1 MQKLFYSLLFV
12 ALLFNSMHAQPSF
25 GIGTDAPNSNAIL
38 DVFSIDRGVL
48 IPRLTNAQRTAI
60 SGLGTTEEGLLI
72 YNTTDSEFNY
82 WNGSL
87 WIAFPAA
94 GTDDDWHEESL
105 TTAPNDIN
113 DDIFTMGNVGIGKNT
128 TDHPL
133 DIETSLE
140 TALNIAGDYSG
151 TNNNNLVNL
160 DRTMTTYN
168 LSGHRQSAIIN
179 MEVNGSLPNTAIGYS
194 HTMYGTRRNFN
205 VSGAGYINNVMMEH
219 NYLVGSFS
227 STGNQIYGNYSNI
240 RPNYTG
246 TAHGVTYGAYLS
258 LGSSGNGSETGIRT
272 DVRGT
277 ADGWKT
283 GIQNYV
289 DGDPDQSAYTGDI
302 YYYGVYNDVQSGGD
316 DRGGVHGT
324 YNRVNRDAAGK
335 AYGTYNIV
343 YNAYQGNAYGNYTQV
358 YGNNGTNYGD
368 YIYMSQFSTGD
379 TVYAI
384 YDSIASHA
392 SNTNPKYGIF
402 SAVDDLTYGYAGFF
416 RGRVA
421 IGTNRT
427 NHYIM
432 PQSRGLNGQIM
443 QTDGAGNVSWVSA
456 SSSDADWFVENS
468 TSSPTSINETIYTEG
483 NVGIGTSTPS
493 AFGKLQIVAP
503 DLYYGI
509 QIDHDNNI
517 NGSLQGIYID
527 ADHNYNGYTSTYGI
541 LAQPRVTNST
551 TSGSGLYGVYAQA
564 QDYKT
569 NGTSGTR
576 YTYGLY
582 GTTFVSSTSGTSH
595 SRGVY
600 GSFGGNADFEYAGY
614 FAGDVY
620 STGAYTTSDKNLK
633 QDIDTYKGA
642 LENINKLNPVTYK
655 YKTERYPML
664 NLPEGP
670 QIGLIAQELETI
682 FPNMVKRADEG
693 PQRIPLEQAIEM
705 GISYTETETEG
716 IVEVGENVEILAINY
731 SNLVPVLIK
740 AIQEQESKIE
750 KLEKRIT
757 ELED

>member
-1 MQKLFYSLLFV
+1 MQKLFYSLLIV
-12 ALLFNSMHAQPSF
+12 ALLFNSMNAQPSF
-25 GIGTDAPNSNAIL
+25 GIGTDTPNSNAIL
-38 DVFSIDRGVL
+38 DVFSTDRGVL

-82 WNGSL
+82 WNGSI
-87 WIAFPAA
+87 WISFPAA

-128 TDHPL
+128 ADHPL

-151 TNNNNLVNL
+151 TTTNHLVNL
-160 DRTMTTYN
+160 DRNLTTYN
-168 LSGHRQSAIIN
+168 LSSHQQSSILN
-179 MEVNGSLPNTAIGYS
+179 MEVNGNLPNTAIGYN

-205 VSGAGYINNVMMEH
+205 VSGAGYINDVMMEH
-219 NYLVGSFS
+219 NLLIGSFS
-227 STGNQIYGNYSNI
+227 STSNQIYGNYSNI

-246 TAHGVTYGAYLS
+246 TGHGFTFGAYLS

-289 DGDPDQSAYTGDI
+289 NGDPDQSAYTGDI
-302 YYYGVYNDVQSGGD
+302 YYYGVYNTVQSSGD
-316 DRGGVHGT
+316 DRGGVYGT
-324 YNRVNRDAAGK
+324 YNQVNRYAAGK
-335 AYGTYNIV
+335 AYGTYNKV
-343 YNAYQGNAYGNYTQV
+343 YNTYQGNAYGNYTQV

-456 SSSDADWFVENS
+456 SSSDADWFTENT
-468 TSSPTSINETIYTEG
+468 TSSPTSINNNIYTNG
-483 NVGIGTSTPS
+483 RVGIGTSTPY
-493 AFGKLQIVAP
+493 VAASLNILP
-503 DLYYGI
+503 ANLNYGI
-509 QIDHDNNI
+509 LIDHDRAVPTTGYGLYI
-517 NGSLQGIYID
+517 DLDHTLGSSLDADNYGIYSSILKD
-527 ADHNYNGYTSTYGI
+527 GPSNSYLYGNFTFANDYQTGTSNRYC
-541 LAQPRVTNST
+541 
-551 TSGSGLYGVYAQA
+551 YGVYGYAYSA
-564 QDYKT
+564 YT
-569 NGTSGTR
+569 PGVSRACGIFGT
-576 YTYGLY
+576 
-582 GTTFVSSTSGTSH
+582 V
-595 SRGVY
+595 
-600 GSFGGNADFEYAGY
+600 GGMADVAYAGY
-614 FAGDVY
+614 FNGDVY
-620 STGAYTTSDKNLK
+620 SAGTYNTSDKKLK
-633 QDIDTYKGA
+633 QNISPYHGA
-642 LENINKLNPVTYK
+642 LEKIGKLNPVKFNYK
-655 YKTERYPML
+655 NEQYPL
-664 NLPEGP
+664 INLPKGE
-670 QIGLIAQELETI
+670 QIGLIAQEVKQV
-682 FPNMVKRADEG
+682 FPNMVKRADIG
-693 PQRIPLEQAIEM
+693 PQKIPLEQAIEL
-705 GISYTETETEG
+705 GLSYTKTDEEG
-716 IVEVGENVEILAINY
+716 IVEVNSNEDILAVNY
-731 SNLVPVLIK
+731 TNLVPVLIK
-740 AIQEQESKIE
+740 AMQEQQEKIE
-750 KLEKRIT
+750 KLEQEI
-757 ELED
+757 ELLKK